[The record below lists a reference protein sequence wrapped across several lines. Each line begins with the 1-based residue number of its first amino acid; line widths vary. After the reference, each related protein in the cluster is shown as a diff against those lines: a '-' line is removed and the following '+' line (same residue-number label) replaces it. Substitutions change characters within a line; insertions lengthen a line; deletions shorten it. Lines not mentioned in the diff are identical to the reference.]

1 MTFSWWNASS
11 CQACVNYRILPTTQ
25 DGILYYLYGSG
36 QSSLILAQISFF
48 EFQRNGL
55 PRFFLLESLK
65 ILLLDNFLDSFLM
78 GLDFNSDE
86 PCSSDT
92 VSPLIMDGILIGL
105 PMHSRTISLVQ
116 LSSSMKHTPSS

>member
-65 ILLLDNFLDSFLM
+65 ILLLLDNFLDSFRM
-78 GLDFNSDE
+78 GLALNDK
-86 PCSSDT
+86 PCS
-92 VSPLIMDGILIGL
+92 
-105 PMHSRTISLVQ
+105 
-116 LSSSMKHTPSS
+116 